1 MFVKVDLVIESVDS
15 ESVLIVEGVLTDSA
29 LLLRV

>member
-15 ESVLIVEGVLTDSA
+15 ESVLIVEGFLTDSD